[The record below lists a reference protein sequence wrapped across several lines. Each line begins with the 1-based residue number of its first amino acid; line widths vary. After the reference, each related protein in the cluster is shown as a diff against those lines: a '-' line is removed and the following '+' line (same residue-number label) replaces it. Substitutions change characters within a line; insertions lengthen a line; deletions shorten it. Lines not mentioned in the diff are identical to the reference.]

1 MAGGWWWHS
10 AKANPTWSQPR
21 NASFGKKEVGMLMYR
36 IHAERVAQND
46 KDKNKPNSS
55 NGRSAL
61 AKAALTE
68 IRPERAPPG

>member
-1 MAGGWWWHS
+1 
-10 AKANPTWSQPR
+10 
-21 NASFGKKEVGMLMYR
+21 MLMYR